1 MSFLIY
7 AFLIA
12 SISSN
17 ILNCD
22 TAVTTKNHENQ
33 TPKTPTLWKGLPS
46 PRQSTLKIE
55 ELNKPI
61 DGSANSPIRKSKILG
76 SLAFLAGLSVA
87 GLTGPVKTYAKP
99 LPVTLNFDA
108 SRVSPHIAPIYGPYP
123 YVPHPYIFTT
133 PFGLYTLLS
142 PVNLQPIA
150 GLQNDVQSL
159 AQQEQILN
167 LLGNKKPVDL
177 LNNNDEYTE
186 EAKRVENL
194 KTSNTAQVEAG
205 GAVEFEDDRH
215 AEEKMFKAASSCN
228 EQKEL
233 RRKQDKLSEYN
244 ADDSSNIGSQL
255 FDIFRS
261 PNKTKQLKGEA
272 ATNVSNT
279 RNDTNTPPL
288 MINGTT
294 TNNNTNNQTTSPPF
308 YGYYSGY
315 PQDIHHVEFTTETN
329 NYKYHNYDHLNY
341 NLPSY
346 DKPENF
352 YSDERYNYYFNPPPD
367 ASATNEFPRE
377 QIPEYLPH
385 DFNRYM
391 YTSYNA
397 PPIPNNGFRPV
408 A

>member
-1 MSFLIY
+1 M
-7 AFLIA
+7 
-12 SISSN
+12 
-17 ILNCD
+17 
-22 TAVTTKNHENQ
+22 V
-33 TPKTPTLWKGLPS
+33 S
-46 PRQSTLKIE
+46 PRQSTQKIE
-55 ELNKPI
+55 ELNKPV
-61 DGSANSPIRKSKILG
+61 DRNTNSPMRKSKILG

-87 GLTGPVKTYAKP
+87 GLTGPASSLKTYSKP

-123 YVPHPYIFTT
+123 YVPHPYIFAT
-133 PFGLYTLLS
+133 PLGLYPLVS
-142 PVNLQPIA
+142 PVNLQSIA

-167 LLGNKKPVDL
+167 LLANKKPVDL
-177 LNNNDEYTE
+177 LNSNDEYTE
-186 EAKRVENL
+186 EAKKVENV
-194 KTSNTAQVEAG
+194 KTSNAAQVEAG
-205 GAVEFEDDRH
+205 GAAEFEDDRH
-215 AEEKMFKAASSCN
+215 AEEKMLKGASSCN

-233 RRKQDKLSEYN
+233 RRKQDKTSEFN
-244 ADDSSNIGSQL
+244 ADDGASIASHL
-255 FDIFRS
+255 FDIFH
-261 PNKTKQLKGEA
+261 NTNATKQAQRQQNVTNMKN
-272 ATNVSNT
+272 ATST
-279 RNDTNTPPL
+279 LPL
-288 MINGTT
+288 MMNATT

-329 NYKYHNYDHLNY
+329 DFKYHNYDQINY

-367 ASATNEFPRE
+367 ASASNEFPRE
-377 QIPEYLPH
+377 QIPEYFPH

-391 YTSYNA
+391 YTSYNT

-408 A
+408 S